1 MKPRCV
7 IKINGIDTLP
17 QQVVVVKKGHKE
29 AETANITIENTDNR
43 YLETFYSY
51 LPNTIEIYL
60 TYDEWKQYNWYRV
73 FSGFTDMT
81 NFDVSV
87 NGALITFE
95 ARSKLS
101 VLIDDTITHKWE
113 KANIHK
119 VIKDLNSGYFALS
132 LNCPNYYIG
141 DLLMENKSRWEQIV
155 ELADSFGLDTY
166 LTTDE
171 TLYFGKWR
179 DYNQTIYQF
188 LLGYPYPEELKN
200 SNMINTQIRHQTSQF
215 PYNKV
220 EVVKWSDDKKLYS
233 GIKESTIPRVSGKTK
248 TQVIDNRFVTSDL
261 MAKELAE
268 YYLWKL
274 EREYIQIEFDTPG
287 IPYLEA
293 DTFCEVVNA
302 GPYSGFYWIKEI
314 TQDFSFDKYITH
326 LLVENRNP
334 KEVFNG

>member
-7 IKINGIDTLP
+7 VKINGTDTLP
-17 QQVVVVKKGHKE
+17 HTITVIKKGHKE

-60 TYDEWKQYNWYRV
+60 TYEEWKQYNWYRV

-81 NFDVSV
+81 NFNIAP
-87 NGALITFE
+87 NGSIITFE

-101 VLIDDTITHKWE
+101 ILIDDTITHKWE
-113 KANIHK
+113 NANIHK

-132 LNCPNYYIG
+132 LNCPNYFIG
-141 DLLMENKSRWEQIV
+141 DLIMENKSRWEQIV

-166 LTTDE
+166 LTNDN
-171 TLYFGKWR
+171 TLYFGVWR
-179 DYNQTIYQF
+179 QTNQTIYQF
-188 LLGYPYPEELKN
+188 LLGYPDDFQN
-200 SNMINTQIRHQTSQF
+200 SNMINTTIKHQTSQF

-233 GIKESTIPRVSGKTK
+233 GVAESSIPRITGKTK
-248 TQVIDNRFVTSDL
+248 TQVIDNKFVTSDL
-261 MAKELAE
+261 MAKELAI
-268 YYLWKL
+268 YNLWKM

-302 GPYSGFYWIKEI
+302 GPYSGFYWIKEL
-314 TQDFSFDKYITH
+314 TQDFSADRYTTN
-326 LLVENRNP
+326 LLVENRDP
-334 KEVFNG
+334 KAVYNG

>member
-7 IKINGIDTLP
+7 VKINGTDTLP
-17 QQVVVVKKGHKE
+17 ESVVIVKKGHKE
-29 AETANITIENTDNR
+29 AETATITIENTDNR

-51 LPNTIEIYL
+51 LPNTVEVFL
-60 TYDEWKQYNWYRV
+60 TYEEWKQYNWYKV
-73 FSGFTDMT
+73 FSGFTDIT
-81 NFDVSV
+81 NYPIAITGS
-87 NGALITFE
+87 LITFE

-101 VLIDDTITHKWE
+101 TLIDDTITHKWE

-119 VIKDLNSGYFALS
+119 VIKDLNSGYFALT

-166 LTTDE
+166 LTTDG

-179 DYNQTIYQF
+179 DFKQTIYQF
-188 LLGYPYPEELKN
+188 LLSYPDKFN
-200 SNMINTQIRHQTSQF
+200 NANTINAIIRHQTSQF

-233 GIKESTIPRVSGKTK
+233 GVAESTIPRMSGKTK
-248 TQVIDNRFVTSDL
+248 SQVIDNNFVTSDL

-268 YYLWKL
+268 YYLWKM

-302 GPYSGFYWIKEI
+302 GPYSGFYWIKEL
-314 TQDFSFDKYITH
+314 TQDFSVNRYTTH
-326 LLVENRNP
+326 LLVENRDP
-334 KEVFNG
+334 KAVYNNG